1 MKIRKMIKLSENN
14 ELLKIYHPAA
24 GPNWIASYNLAA
36 CLNKPFE
43 LQINDIYHYLPSEE
57 NVPVVDS
64 NNNLVFA
71 QENKKG
77 DDCFSTQLPFY
88 NLEIF
93 ETMDGKESLKILDPV
108 DIMYIDWLDNWIERP
123 VNPDYTFEDYAKHFV
138 QKIKNGGYVILDLK
152 HYRKDLPGMHNWY
165 NHPEGVFE
173 INEKTHLEYI
183 GEHLLKFMV
192 DCESSWIQYR
202 KRYKLK
208 IFKVIHSEG
217 LHEMV

>member
-1 MKIRKMIKLSENN
+1 MKIRKMIKLPENN
-14 ELLKIYHPAA
+14 ESVKIYHPAA
-24 GPNWIASYNLAA
+24 GSNWIASYNLAA

-43 LQINDIYHYLPSEE
+43 LRINDIWNHLPSEE
-57 NVPVVDS
+57 HNSVVDS

-71 QENKKG
+71 QENKEK
-77 DDCFSTQLPFY
+77 DVFFSTQLPFN

-123 VNPDYTFEDYAKHFV
+123 VDSDHTFEYYAKQFT
-138 QKIKNGGYVILDLK
+138 QKVKNGGYVILDLK
-152 HYRKDLPGMHNWY
+152 HHNKGDGEDWNHQY
-165 NHPEGVFE
+165 NHLEGVFE

-183 GEHLLKFMV
+183 GKHRLKHNV
-192 DCESSWIQYR
+192 DCKSSGMR

-208 IFKVIHSEG
+208 IFRVIHLEE
-217 LHEMV
+217 LNEIV

>member
-1 MKIRKMIKLSENN
+1 MKIRKMIKLPENK

-24 GPNWIASYNLAA
+24 GSYWIASYNLAA

-43 LQINDIYHYLPSEE
+43 LRINDTWNRLPSEE
-57 NVPVVDS
+57 YNSVVDS

-71 QENKKG
+71 QENKEK
-77 DDCFSTQLPFY
+77 DVFFSTQLPFN

>member
-1 MKIRKMIKLSENN
+1 MINVSENN

-43 LQINDIYHYLPSEE
+43 LRINDIYHYLPSEE
-57 NVPVVDS
+57 HDSVVDS
-64 NNNLVFA
+64 NNNQVFA
-71 QENKKG
+71 QENKAS
-77 DDCFSTQLPFY
+77 DVFFSTQLPFN

-93 ETMDGKESLKILDPV
+93 EEMDGKESLHRLDAV
-108 DIMYIDWLDNWIERP
+108 DIVYIDWLDYWVDRP
-123 VNPDYTFEDYAKHFV
+123 ANPDHTFEDYAKQFV

-152 HYRKDLPGMHNWY
+152 HHHKYFPSVNNWY
-165 NHPEGVFE
+165 NHPEGVFK
-173 INEKTHLEYI
+173 INEDTHLEYI
-183 GEHLLKFMV
+183 GGHFLKHYV
-192 DCESSWIQYR
+192 DCETPSIHYR

-217 LHEMV
+217 FHEMV